1 MRYLWLAGNLIVNT
15 CNSTFS
21 PMETNILYTEIGRM
35 AYAVAKSNGEVKEKE
50 IEHVFNFIDEEM
62 ETSGNAEVMYLGAEF
77 NKLRK
82 MNASAKDAYSMFTN
96 FLEIHGK
103 NLQQRIKNMC
113 LRLAVHIAASD
124 ESVDE
129 TEMAIIT
136 KLRKKLELS

>member
-1 MRYLWLAGNLIVNT
+1 
-15 CNSTFS
+15 
-21 PMETNILYTEIGRM
+21 METNILYTEIGRM

-96 FLEIHGK
+96 FLEIHGN

-124 ESVDE
+124 ERVDE

-136 KLRKKLELS
+136 KLRKSLS

>member
-1 MRYLWLAGNLIVNT
+1 
-15 CNSTFS
+15 
-21 PMETNILYTEIGRM
+21 METNILYTEIGRM

-96 FLEIHGK
+96 FLEIHGN